1 MKVTKDSVAHALHE
15 LELEGFSFTD
25 EELIIF
31 NKIAAGEMTTEKAR
45 ELFLSLPLK

>member
-45 ELFLSLPLK
+45 ELLLSLPLK